1 MRVFLSEHCTCG
13 ADPAAA
19 AGPLAAEGTAMLRA
33 LAADAA
39 QVDGVEV
46 VVTWA
51 AGLGDFGVEGVEVVR
66 VKQKAN
72 GRRIEDPAVF
82 DRLFWETEASLHVA
96 PEGADD
102 ISWRWDDYGT
112 DALGEHGRTVIGC
125 GSPANLLCGD
135 KLRTH
140 GAATVASI
148 RRPPAVEGPHPMPF
162 PFVRKAQWGAGG
174 EAWLFRDLFD
184 LGLSPGLPRERF
196 DDAAAPWDWEY
207 FSEAY
212 IPGRPCSVA
221 VLNDEVFR
229 AGEQDIRIDGQPG
242 RLSYHGG
249 TVPAANVDAA
259 AVNRLVEQVRGA
271 VPGLRGW
278 WGVDFVIPDA
288 PFPPGD
294 PAANRDPVLIEVNPR
309 LTTSYL
315 GYRRLT
321 DDNLAERLLFPDRAF
336 PPVRWKDGTARFTKD
351 GAVTVTS

>member
-19 AGPLAAEGTAMLRA
+19 AGPLAAEGAAMLRA

-39 QVDGVEV
+39 KMNGVEVVVAWAAGLGAFGVDGVEV
-46 VVTWA
+46 VPATPPA
-51 AGLGDFGVEGVEVVR
+51 IGNAFGDF
-66 VKQKAN
+66 
-72 GRRIEDPAVF
+72 AVF
-82 DRLFWETEASLHVA
+82 ERLFWKSDAVLHIA
-96 PEGADD
+96 PEAGRMLYCVAEFCHERN
-102 ISWRWDDYGT
+102 RWS
-112 DALGEHGRTVIGC
+112 GC
-125 GSPANLLCGD
+125 SPNAVRVSGD
-135 KLRTH
+135 KRETDKILT
-140 GAATVASI
+140 AAGV
-148 RRPPAVEGPHPMPF
+148 RRPWTPGGRVAVVPPYVIKPAD
-162 PFVRKAQWGAGG
+162 GAGG
-174 EAWLFRDLFD
+174 DGFLFRSNEDLSAYDQTEAASAGLD
-184 LGLSPGLPRERF
+184 LS
-196 DDAAAPWDWEY
+196 AADQIVTEGWVD
-207 FSEAY
+207 
-212 IPGRPCSVA
+212 GRPCSVA
-221 VLNDEVFR
+221 VLNDEAFP

-259 AVNRLVEQVRGA
+259 AVDRLVEQVRAA

-278 WGVDFVIPDA
+278 WGVDFVVPDD

-294 PAANRDPVLIEVNPR
+294 PAASRDPVLIEVNPR